1 LFEITCG
8 TSTDDKDD
16 RAKVLDALTLGEAA
30 LIPVLTGLGLAPTLA
45 AVLSAIIVKRFFGSA
60 ADPRNDSRKDHDLQ
74 GGQRWEGSFHRH

>member
-8 TSTDDKDD
+8 SSTDDKDD

-45 AVLSAIIVKRFFGSA
+45 AVLAAIIVKRFFGSA
-60 ADPRNDSRKDHDLQ
+60 VETICESWKQQLSKS
-74 GGQRWEGSFHRH
+74 G